1 MDKLF
6 IPTLHSFAMNNIF
19 TGSCGDFRFR
29 VKPTVV
35 KLNPKEVNFQESSIF
50 VQFWHGPFCY
60 EKSTMEGE
68 QTFPMSE
75 EGRMAMKQ
83 WLEENI

>member
-1 MDKLF
+1 M
-6 IPTLHSFAMNNIF
+6 PTLHTFAMDNIF

-29 VKPTVV
+29 VKPNVV